1 MLLALYGPHN
11 MGVPAGGHDG
21 DGGHHWHHPSAAAA
35 QLKTTARP
43 ARRSDAARVGSL
55 RHHFTTRCFQKSAS
69 AMAVPSDRRRAGTS
83 PREIGAGA
91 GAGHRSTRARQKRQ
105 VRERAVKAG
114 AAGKIY
120 NEAG

>member
-1 MLLALYGPHN
+1 

-83 PREIGAGA
+83 PREIEQVPAPVIVPLA
-91 GAGHRSTRARQKRQ
+91 ARQKRQ
-105 VRERAVKAG
+105 VRERARGKSWRG
-114 AAGKIY
+114 GKIY